1 LSAANN
7 LCSVT
12 EVHEVSD
19 KPNRRVKSGAE
30 KQEILEGRES
40 GAMRLRRLEQ
50 LGGEATFRRGQNSL
64 TLAENSRVIF
74 ITYESDYT
82 HSITD
87 ELLL

>member
-1 LSAANN
+1 
-7 LCSVT
+7 VT

-19 KPNRRVKSGAE
+19 KPNRRVKSSAE

-40 GAMRLRRLEQ
+40 GAMRLRRLEE
-50 LGGEATFRRGQNSL
+50 LGGEATFRRGQNRFTS
-64 TLAENSRVIF
+64 ADNFRVIF